1 MFDDEFHSWWWSP
14 RSSPPGVAIGVY
26 DITKAALIHLTKQL
40 AAELGPKA
48 NVNAIGPGLIKTDFA
63 RALWDEGRGDLV
75 AQAYPMKR
83 LGETDDI
90 AAAALFLAAD
100 TGSWITGQTIV
111 IDGGGLIGFDK
122 VG

>member
-1 MFDDEFHSWWWSP
+1 
-14 RSSPPGVAIGVY
+14 
-26 DITKAALIHLTKQL
+26 
-40 AAELGPKA
+40 
-48 NVNAIGPGLIKTDFA
+48 
-63 RALWDEGRGDLV
+63 
-75 AQAYPMKR
+75 MKR